1 MHVDSRYYIPEFKN
15 AVGAVELTLCTSRV
29 MFCLIP
35 LKQIDGEP
43 GATATKRVGLACSEV
58 EVFIELLT

>member
-1 MHVDSRYYIPEFKN
+1 MHVASLYYIAEFKN
-15 AVGAVELTLCTSRV
+15 AVGAVELTLCTSRM

-43 GATATKRVGLACSEV
+43 GAMATKKSWFGMFRSGG
-58 EVFIELLT
+58 FY

>member
-1 MHVDSRYYIPEFKN
+1 
-15 AVGAVELTLCTSRV
+15 

-43 GATATKRVGLACSEV
+43 GAMATKRVGLACSEV